1 MKRLVVNA
9 FCPKEHK
16 VISSLVTETDLP
28 PRDRLAIRCKIRE
41 VRTRVLKGHRI
52 ISGCSEAWYRAWFGT
67 RRSWV
72 QIPPAR
78 FQSTAVAERSPRRQA
93 VGSNPTSAIE
103 PYALRLYC
111 ALSSAHLLVRSRPA
125 TPLRTTDTTALGL
138 DPCVKH
144 RNPKK
149 TGVWHKRLYTVIV
162 EVNPFSPC
170 IPLLRS

>member
-1 MKRLVVNA
+1 MNGRNGKARRILLA
-9 FCPKEHK
+9 SIGEA
-16 VISSLVTETDLP
+16 
-28 PRDRLAIRCKIRE
+28 RLASNLCPCDLDQDTRS
-41 VRTRVLKGHRI
+41 RTRVPKGHRI
-52 ISGCSEAWYRAWFGT
+52 IAGCSEAWYRAWFGT

-78 FQSTAVAERSPRRQA
+78 FQSTAVAERSPRRQT

-111 ALSSAHLLVRSRPA
+111 ALSSAHLRVRSRPA
-125 TPLRTTDTTALGL
+125 TPLRTADATALGL

-162 EVNPFSPC
+162 EANPFFPC
-170 IPLLRS
+170 IPLSRS